1 MAKNKKTKKGLDGI
15 PHLTAPKG
23 GTSIAKETAK
33 AAKVT
38 QKDAKAVIDNYWRE
52 MVKSLKKAKAGE
64 KITIPYIG
72 TISKKE
78 VKGRTYKIKGL
89 DNTSKKSVTTK
100 DHDAIKFTT
109 SKKAIA
115 FLNGEKGASID
126 REPVKKSGKAK
137 SGKGKTSSKAKD
149 TKAKDTSKSKSG
161 KGKAKNKK

>member
-1 MAKNKKTKKGLDGI
+1 MAKNSKKKQCLDGI

-23 GTSIAKETAK
+23 GTSIVKETAK

-38 QKDAKAVIDNYWRE
+38 QKDAKAVVDNYWKQV
-52 MVKSLKKAKAGE
+52 VKSLKKAKAGE

-72 TISKKE
+72 TLSKKE

-115 FLNGEKGASID
+115 FLNGERGASID

-137 SGKGKTSSKAKD
+137 SSKSKTGSKAKD
-149 TKAKDTSKSKSG
+149 TKSKTSSKSKS
-161 KGKAKNKK
+161 KK